1 MSISK
6 KEYVLCPECK
16 GNGYFNPTDWGGVP
30 DGGVSVPVITCP
42 ALAPKD
48 KETPLNLCKYCEGTG
63 HVGWK
68 QTFEGAYGDND
79 G

>member
-16 GNGYFNPTDWGGVP
+16 GNGYFNPNNTSCGGVP
-30 DGGVSVPVITCP
+30 DGWVPDP
-42 ALAPKD
+42 AAPKD
-48 KETPLNLCKYCEGTG
+48 KETSLNLCKYCEGTG

-68 QTFEGAYGDND
+68 QTFEGSHGDRD
-79 G
+79 E